1 MTDEQMPVKI
11 KVKTDVAYEGENETF
26 ELSLFGR
33 LFKKG
38 GSTFLKYDEVQD
50 EGVVHTI
57 VKLAEESALI
67 LRSGALKMR
76 MIFEQGEQLNGSYES
91 QYGTLLITTDT
102 TDFTHEINDIG
113 TGRALLT
120 YRLLMQGDPVGTYTM
135 NIHYELEEQL

>member
-1 MTDEQMPVKI
+1 MADEQMPVKI
-11 KVKTDVAYEGENETF
+11 RVKTDVAHEGEKETF

-33 LFKKG
+33 LFKKD

-57 VKLAEESALI
+57 VKLADAGALI

-76 MIFEQGEQLNGSYES
+76 MIFEEGQRLNGSYES
-91 QYGTLLITTDT
+91 QFGTLLLTTDT
-102 TDFTHEINDIG
+102 KIFTHNMNDAG
-113 TGRALLT
+113 TGQAELV
-120 YRLLMQGDPVGTYTM
+120 YSLLMQGDAVGTYTM

>member
-11 KVKTDVAYEGENETF
+11 KVKTDVEHEGENETF

-33 LFKKG
+33 LFKKN

-102 TDFTHEINDIG
+102 INFTHEINDIG
-113 TGRALLT
+113 TGQALLT
-120 YRLLMQGDPVGTYTM
+120 YKLLMQGDPVGTYMM
-135 NIHYELEEQL
+135 NIYYELEEQL

>member
-11 KVKTDVAYEGENETF
+11 RVKTDVAHEGENETF

-33 LFKKG
+33 LFKKD
-38 GSTFLKYDEVQD
+38 GSTFLKYDEVQE

-57 VKLAEESALI
+57 VKLADASALI

-76 MIFEQGEQLNGSYES
+76 MIFEEGQRLNGSYES
-91 QYGTLLITTDT
+91 QYGTLLVTTDT
-102 TDFTHEINDIG
+102 ETFTHNTTSTG
-113 TGRALLT
+113 TGRAKLV
-120 YRLLMQGDPVGTYTM
+120 YKLLMQGEAVGIYTM

>member
-1 MTDEQMPVKI
+1 MADERMPVKI
-11 KVKTDVAYEGENETF
+11 RVKTDVAHEGENETF

-33 LFKKG
+33 LFKKD
-38 GSTFLKYDEVQD
+38 GSTFLKYDEVQE

-57 VKLAEESALI
+57 VKLAEENALI

-76 MIFEQGEQLNGSYES
+76 MIFEQGQQLNGSYES
-91 QYGTLLITTDT
+91 QYGTLLVTTDT
-102 TDFTHEINDIG
+102 TAFKHKTNDKG
-113 TGRALLT
+113 TGQAQLT

>member
-1 MTDEQMPVKI
+1 MPVKI
-11 KVKTDVAYEGENETF
+11 KVKTDVEHEGENETF
-26 ELSLFGR
+26 ELSLFGQ

-91 QYGTLLITTDT
+91 QYGTLLITTET
-102 TDFTHEINDIG
+102 INFTHEINDIG
-113 TGRALLT
+113 TGQALLT
-120 YRLLMQGDPVGTYTM
+120 YKLLMQGDPVGTYTM
-135 NIHYELEEQL
+135 NIYYELEEQL

>member
-1 MTDEQMPVKI
+1 MTNEQMPVKI
-11 KVKTDVAYEGENETF
+11 RVKTNVAHEGETETF

-33 LFKKG
+33 LFKKD

-57 VKLAEESALI
+57 VKLADASALI

-76 MIFEQGEQLNGSYES
+76 MIFEEGQRLNGSYES
-91 QYGTLLITTDT
+91 QYGTLLVTTDT
-102 TDFTHEINDIG
+102 QTFTHSTNNAG
-113 TGRALLT
+113 TGRAELV
-120 YRLLMQGDPVGTYTM
+120 YNLLMQGDAVGTYTM